1 MPTAPAL
8 ATFTDWMHA
17 ANLTLLAGA
26 GTLADE
32 LPDIAYRDLFA
43 AGCTPAEA
51 AEEAL
56 ANADAPD
63 LLFSYLEEAAYLG
76 ADDNPLGEW

>member
-1 MPTAPAL
+1 MPAAPTLTHFA
-8 ATFTDWMHA
+8 DWMHHT
-17 ANLTLLAGA
+17 NLTLLSVA
-26 GTLADE
+26 GTLADD
-32 LPDIAYRDLFA
+32 LPDIGYRDLFA

-63 LLFSYLEEAAYLG
+63 LLLSYLEEAAYLE
-76 ADDNPLGEW
+76 ATYNPLEKW